1 MSTPYTPA
9 ASAALGNAYTG
20 VRLDDPGS
28 SAVIHDYSIVSACHV
43 LYPIQNEILALI
55 KGQVA
60 GSQYQKTYTCIAGL
74 TVGTPVYLSAADTVT
89 AASSTSDTTAAVIGI
104 CYYKPTTTTCYITH
118 FYQKTSA
125 GAFTAGQ
132 SLYLDTSGAVTA
144 TPTSCLVG
152 LAVNTT
158 DAIYFGSPVAAVV
171 ARAVPKF
178 AVMTAAG
185 SALTASTTETRLH
198 SAYSIPANRLGL
210 GNTMRIRYQGI
221 ITNATGATTLT
232 IRLRLGPTTLTG
244 TQLISG
250 TATTSVANGIFAGW
264 FDFTPRA
271 AAGATAACV
280 GFGEYQE
287 PQAAGAVTKKSV
299 ILASTNFA
307 TNGVLLPELTAQWS
321 ANDANSCRLDN
332 FTVDIL

>member
-1 MSTPYTPA
+1 MSIPYTPA

-28 SAVIHDYSIVSACHV
+28 SAVIHDYTIVSACHV

-55 KGQVA
+55 KGQTA
-60 GSQYQKTYTCIAGL
+60 GSQYQKTYTCSSGL
-74 TVGTPVYLSAADTVT
+74 TVGTPVYLSANDTVA
-89 AASSTSDTTAAVIGI
+89 AASSTSDTTAAVIGF
-104 CYYKPTTTTCYITH
+104 CFYKPTTTTCFITH
-118 FYQKTSA
+118 FYQAASA
-125 GAFTAGQ
+125 GSFTVGQ
-132 SLYLDTSGAVTA
+132 SIYLNTSGAVTT
-144 TPTSCLVG
+144 TPTSCLIGV
-152 LAVNTT
+152 AVNAT
-158 DAIYFGSPVAAVV
+158 DAIYFASPLAAVV
-171 ARAVPKF
+171 TRAVNKF
-178 AVMTAAG
+178 YVMTAAS
-185 SALTASTTETRLH
+185 SALTSSTSETRLGV
-198 SAYSIPANRLGL
+198 ATIPANRLGL
-210 GNTMRIRYQGI
+210 GNTMRARYQGI
-221 ITNATGATTLT
+221 ISNATGATTLT
-232 IRLRLGPTTLTG
+232 VRLRLGPTTLTG

-250 TATTSVANGIFAGW
+250 TATTSVASGIFAGW

-307 TNGVLLPELTAQWS
+307 TNGQLLLEVTGQWS
-321 ANDANSCRLDN
+321 ASDANSCRLDN

>member
-1 MSTPYTPA
+1 MSIPYTPA

-28 SAVIHDYSIVSACHV
+28 TAVIHDYTIVSACHV
-43 LYPIQNEILALI
+43 LYPMQNEILALI
-55 KGQVA
+55 KGQTA
-60 GSQYQKTYTCIAGL
+60 GSQYQKTYTCVSGL

-104 CYYKPTTTTCYITH
+104 CFYKPTTTTCYISH

-125 GAFTAGQ
+125 GSFTAGQ

-158 DAIYFGSPVAAVV
+158 DAIYFGSPIAASV
-171 ARAVPKF
+171 ARAVSKF
-178 AVMTAAG
+178 YVQTAAG
-185 SALTASTTETRLH
+185 TALTASTSETRLGI
-198 SAYSIPANRLGL
+198 ATIPANRLGL
-210 GNTMRIRYQGI
+210 GNVLRCKYQGI
-221 ITNATGATTLT
+221 ISNATGATTLT
-232 IRLRLGPTTLTG
+232 VRLRLGPTTLTG

-250 TATTSVANGIFAGW
+250 TATTSVASGIFSGQ
-264 FDFTPRA
+264 FEFVPRA

-280 GFGEYQE
+280 GFGKYHE
-287 PQAAGAVTKKSV
+287 PVAAGAVTEKV
-299 ILASTNFA
+299 VALASTNFA
-307 TNGVLLPELTAQWS
+307 TNGQLLLEVTGQWS
-321 ANDANSCRLDN
+321 ANDANSCRLDVFN
-332 FTVDIL
+332 VDIV